1 MSKPEKSLSVNVAA
15 GVLQDTRGQV
25 LISQRLPGTDQAG
38 AWEFPGGKIKVGE
51 TPLTA
56 LTRELAEELGIV
68 VRTAAPLTR
77 FTHRYADRSV
87 VLDVWR
93 VTEYDGM
100 PRGLEGQPIRWA
112 VPESL
117 LEQGL
122 LLADRPIVDALL
134 RSG

>member
-25 LISQRLPGTDQAG
+25 LISQRLPGTHQAG

-134 RSG
+134 RAG

>member
-1 MSKPEKSLSVNVAA
+1 
-15 GVLQDTRGQV
+15 LQDTRGQV
-25 LISQRLPGTDQAG
+25 LISQRLPGTHQAG

>member
-25 LISQRLPGTDQAG
+25 LISQRLPGTHQAG

>member
-25 LISQRLPGTDQAG
+25 LISQRLPGTHQAG

-93 VTEYDGM
+93 VTEYEGM

>member
-25 LISQRLPGTDQAG
+25 LISQRLPGTHQAG
-38 AWEFPGGKIKVGE
+38 AWEFPGGKINVGE

>member
-25 LISQRLPGTDQAG
+25 LISQRLPGTHQAG
-38 AWEFPGGKIKVGE
+38 AWEFPGGKINVGE

-134 RSG
+134 RAG

>member
-1 MSKPEKSLSVNVAA
+1 MPKPEKSLSVNVAA

-25 LISQRLPGTDQAG
+25 LISQRLPGTHQAG

-134 RSG
+134 RAG

>member
-25 LISQRLPGTDQAG
+25 LISQRLPGTHQAG

-93 VTEYDGM
+93 VTEYEGM

-134 RSG
+134 RAG

>member
-1 MSKPEKSLSVNVAA
+1 MPKPEKSLSVNVAA

-25 LISQRLPGTDQAG
+25 LISQRLPGTHQAG
-38 AWEFPGGKIKVGE
+38 AWEFPGGKINVGE
-51 TPLTA
+51 TA

-112 VPESL
+112 APESL

-122 LLADRPIVDALL
+122 LSADRPIIDALL
-134 RSG
+134 RSR